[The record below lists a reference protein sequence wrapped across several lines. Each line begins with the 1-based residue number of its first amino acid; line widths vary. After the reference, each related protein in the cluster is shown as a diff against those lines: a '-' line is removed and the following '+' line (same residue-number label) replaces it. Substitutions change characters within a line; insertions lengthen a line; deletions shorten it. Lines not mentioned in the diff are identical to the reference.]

1 MSTYGVE
8 FDLGTLLDSIE
19 SPADAAT
26 PTAEV
31 LGPRFVVATDWSSA
45 AVPLAMLRAFRAIV
59 PRTVPVRLVFAV
71 PHEPSPE
78 DAACVH
84 VLLEGIGSDGNL
96 SGLEIE
102 SFNEA
107 ASTPYDTAVV
117 ADGIVDSL
125 VTQVVSTI
133 LRMQDVAAHYLA
145 AVAAGAAD
153 GVQFNVGDLDVLS
166 ERLNRFAP

>member
-1 MSTYGVE
+1 MSTHGVE

-19 SPADAAT
+19 SPVDPAA

-31 LGPRFVVATDWSSA
+31 FGPRFLVATDWSSA

-59 PRTVPVRLVFAV
+59 PRTAPVRLVFAV
-71 PHEPSPE
+71 THQPSPE

-84 VLLEGIGSDGNL
+84 VLLAGIGSDGDL

-102 SFNEA
+102 SFDEA

-117 ADGIVDSL
+117 PDGDADSL

-133 LRMQDVAAHYLA
+133 LRLQDVVTYH
-145 AVAAGAAD
+145 VSAGV
-153 GVQFNVGDLDVLS
+153 GGSFPFNVGDRDALS
-166 ERLNRFAP
+166 ERLSRFSP

>member
-8 FDLGTLLDSIE
+8 FDLGTLLDGIE

-59 PRTVPVRLVFAV
+59 PPSVPLRLVFVV

-84 VLLEGIGSDGNL
+84 VLLEGIGSNGDL

-102 SFNEA
+102 SFDEA

-117 ADGIVDSL
+117 ADGDTDSL

-133 LRMQDVAAHYLA
+133 LRMLDVAARH
-145 AVAAGAAD
+145 VATGAAD
-153 GVQFNVGDLDVLS
+153 GVRFNLGDLDVLS
-166 ERLNRFAP
+166 ERLSGFAP